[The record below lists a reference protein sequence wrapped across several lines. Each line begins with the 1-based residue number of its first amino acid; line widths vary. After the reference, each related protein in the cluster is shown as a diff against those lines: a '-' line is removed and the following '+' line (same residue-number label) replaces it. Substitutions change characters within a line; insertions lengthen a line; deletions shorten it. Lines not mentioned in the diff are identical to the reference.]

1 MSYYIN
7 TVIETSFDDAV
18 LKVIEHLKN
27 EGFGVLTEIDIQEI
41 LKNKTDVDFRKY
53 TILGACNPPSA
64 YKALISEPHIGLM
77 LPCNIVI
84 QKLDNNKIDI
94 SAINPKVSMQ
104 SVNNS
109 ELESVAEDISSRL
122 ERVIKSL

>member
-7 TVIETSFDDAV
+7 TVIKTSFDDAV
-18 LKVIEHLKN
+18 LKVTEHLKN
-27 EGFGVLTEIDIQEI
+27 EGFGVLTEINVQET
-41 LKNKTDVDFRKY
+41 LKNKIDVDFRKY
-53 TILGACNPPSA
+53 KILGACNPPNA
-64 YKALISEPHIGLM
+64 YKALNREPHIGLL
-77 LPCNIVI
+77 LPCNVVV
-84 QKLDNNKIDI
+84 QELENNKIDI

-104 SVNNS
+104 AVNNS

>member
-7 TVIETSFDDAV
+7 TVIKTSFDDAV

-27 EGFGVLTEIDIQEI
+27 EGFGVLTEINVQEI
-41 LKNKTDVDFRKY
+41 LKNKIDVDFRKY
-53 TILGACNPPSA
+53 KILGACNPPNA
-64 YKALISEPHIGLM
+64 HKALISEPHIGLL
-77 LPCNIVI
+77 LPCNVVV
-84 QKLDNNKIDI
+84 QELEKNKIDV

-104 SVNNS
+104 SANNS